1 MIKTDLF
8 FIDYLVLEDA
18 ASLSEM
24 MLCNHDNFKRYFPI
38 TLSKN
43 KSIEDSLKFIKE
55 KNTIRCIIED
65 NGVGREAAMKI
76 KDRNAKTHKSMG
88 ISITKNRLEV
98 LNKSDEFK
106 VSVKINDVY
115 LEDKSVG
122 GTQVEIIIPID

>member
-1 MIKTDLF
+1 MLIQPYVENAIIHGLMNKTGRGKIK
-8 FIDYLVLEDA
+8 I
-18 ASLSEM
+18 
-24 MLCNHDNFKRYFPI
+24 N
-38 TLSKN
+38 
-43 KSIEDSLKFIKE
+43 FIKE
-55 KNTIRCIIED
+55 KHTIRCIIED

-98 LNKSDEFK
+98 LNKSDEFR

-115 LEDKSVG
+115 LDDKSVG